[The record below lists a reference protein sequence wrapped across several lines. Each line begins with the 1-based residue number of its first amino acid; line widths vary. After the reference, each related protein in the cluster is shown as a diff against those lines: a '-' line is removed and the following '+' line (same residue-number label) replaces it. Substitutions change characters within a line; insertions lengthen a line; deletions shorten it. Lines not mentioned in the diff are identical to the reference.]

1 MDASNEKVCFLYHG
15 DIITVSEYEF
25 TLTEQNYSS
34 AHRELLALFSFLTY
48 CKDMN
53 QKFSSP
59 FIFWQTDNS
68 AVYYFLTKGSR
79 NLEIQNTILK
89 IKYLELEL
97 NHQRS

>member
-1 MDASNEKVCFLYHG
+1 MKKYVFLYHG

-53 QKFSSP
+53 QNFPLLLFFGKLIIAQ
-59 FIFWQTDNS
+59 FIIF
-68 AVYYFLTKGSR
+68 
-79 NLEIQNTILK
+79 
-89 IKYLELEL
+89 
-97 NHQRS
+97 